1 MITQNYIA
9 IDIAK
14 ESLAVAADSFSGSF
28 TYDSRG
34 LNKLVKHIDGIDQP
48 LVVCEATGGYERVL
62 MSLLFSRQIPVALV
76 NPARV
81 RAFAKSEGTK
91 AKTDPIDAK
100 VLLRFA
106 VSKELQPTPPPSSQ
120 VQQLQALMDR
130 RSQLTE
136 TLAREKNRLQKSPQC
151 TLESIGKVIEFIEHE
166 LEHIELQIRAVIDSD
181 QTMHLHSSIM
191 QQVTGVGET
200 TAWTIL
206 AYLGELTSLN
216 RNQLVALAGIA
227 PYNRDSGKYKGKRRI
242 EGGRAKVRKC
252 LYMAAQSAA
261 VHNPHIKA
269 YVDRLRKKKGKPYKW
284 AMVAA
289 MRKILL
295 HLRSLLKNQQ
305 LQLA

>member
-269 YVDRLRKKKGKPYKW
+269 YVDRLRKKGKPYKW